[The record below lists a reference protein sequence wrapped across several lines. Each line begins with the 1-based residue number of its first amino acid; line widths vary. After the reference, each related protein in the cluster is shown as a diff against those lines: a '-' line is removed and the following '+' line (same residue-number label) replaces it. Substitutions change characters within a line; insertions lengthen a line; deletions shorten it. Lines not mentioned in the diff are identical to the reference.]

1 MRAVIQ
7 RVKNASV
14 EVNKETVGKINKGF
28 MILLGVTHNDDDKE
42 IKWLCEKIKNL
53 RIFSDENDKMNLSI
67 LDIAG
72 EILLV
77 SQFTLY
83 ADCIKGR
90 RPGFTD
96 AAKGDYANNIY
107 KKVCDYL
114 RQDGLTV
121 ETGIFGADMQVSLTN
136 DGPVTIILDT
146 KEANL

>member
-7 RVKNASV
+7 RVNNASV
-14 EVNKETVGKINKGF
+14 EVNKQTVGEIKKGF
-28 MILLGVTHNDDDKE
+28 MILLGVTHQDGDKE
-42 IKWLCEKIKNL
+42 IKWVCEKIKNL

-67 LDIAG
+67 LDIEG

-96 AAKGDYANNIY
+96 AAKGDYANTVY
-107 KKVCDYL
+107 EKVCDYL
-114 RQDGLTV
+114 RQDGLSV
-121 ETGIFGADMQVSLTN
+121 STGIFGADMKVSLVN